1 MSEGGPALGTGASR
15 ALAITAHDKGEPWS
29 RLSQVYCRWPVACSP
44 SATLQKE
51 LMEDNGPD
59 LMGCRGMG
67 DYVGAGLSRREP
79 AAFL

>member
-1 MSEGGPALGTGASR
+1 
-15 ALAITAHDKGEPWS
+15 
-29 RLSQVYCRWPVACSP
+29 
-44 SATLQKE
+44 
-51 LMEDNGPD
+51 MEDNGPD